1 MKLALLDTTVCTDNL
16 GDYIIM
22 DSVRRELTQMF
33 PLHHKL
39 TIPTHEKMGRVS
51 YDIIHRSQYAFI
63 GGTNLLS
70 SNMNRYNQWKVNL
83 IDTLHVR
90 DILLMGVGWWQY
102 QKKPNAYTRYL
113 FSKLLHSNLLHS
125 VRDEYTH
132 TKLNEMGFT
141 NVITTGCP
149 TMWQLTPDHC
159 ALIPHEKSDTVVFT
173 LTDYNMD
180 RAMDQH
186 LIDTLLAHYKTL
198 YFWVQGTG
206 DYAYFRSLKN
216 TETITVIEADL
227 DAYDRLLDREASL
240 DFVGTRLHAGIR
252 ALQKRHR
259 SLIIAI
265 DNRSVE
271 ISKNTQL
278 PILARNDIPKHLAN
292 RITSSWETTLTLPLE
307 NIERWKQ
314 QFHPA

>member
-22 DSVRRELTQMF
+22 NSVRRELTQMF

-39 TIPTHEKMGRVS
+39 TLPTHEKMGNVS
-51 YDIIHRSQYAFI
+51 YNIIHRAQYAFI

-70 SNMNRYNQWKVNL
+70 SNMNQYNQWKVNL
-83 IDTLHVR
+83 LDTLHVR

-102 QKKPNAYTRYL
+102 QKKPNFYTRYL
-113 FSKLLHSNLLHS
+113 FSKLLHPTLLHS

-132 TKLNEMGFT
+132 AKLNEMGFS

-159 ALIPHEKSDTVVFT
+159 AAIPHEKSDTVVFT

-180 RAMDQH
+180 SVLDQY
-186 LIDTLLAHYKTL
+186 LIDILLRHYKTL
-198 YFWVQGTG
+198 YFWVQGCG

-216 TETITVIEADL
+216 TDTIHVIEADL
-227 DAYDRLLDREASL
+227 DAYDRLLDQEKSL
-240 DFVGTRLHAGIR
+240 DYVGTRLHAGIR
-252 ALQKRHR
+252 ALQKKHR

-265 DNRSVE
+265 DNRSIE

-278 PILARNDIPKHLAN
+278 PILARKDIPTQLDHL
-292 RITSSWETTLTLPLE
+292 ITTDWETSLTLPLE
-307 NIERWKQ
+307 NIQRWKR
-314 QFHPA
+314 QFRPA